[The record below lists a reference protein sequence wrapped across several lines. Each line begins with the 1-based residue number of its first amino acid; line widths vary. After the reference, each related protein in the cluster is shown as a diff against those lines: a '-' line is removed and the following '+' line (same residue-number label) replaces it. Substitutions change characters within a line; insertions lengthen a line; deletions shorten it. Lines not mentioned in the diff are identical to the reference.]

1 MRKVLLTI
9 LTILLLVM
17 TALCM
22 KNGIKVGSLQVLG
35 FQGLADES
43 QRLTEKISEADT
55 KEKAYQTSLS
65 KIETDAKGLASAKKD
80 YLDLVSVSSASDI
93 QQALQTKTYTIE
105 YLWSRVGNH
114 ATSEGVTVTM
124 KIAAS
129 TLGGSEYR
137 NLNFT
142 VTGKY
147 LAITNFIYS
156 LENDSNL
163 DFTIDNFDMKT
174 NVASFIVKDV
184 KIITENTTVSVGSQL
199 SSNNTQNTSTSQDQ
213 NTSGTAQN
221 GDTDSNNT
229 NTSSDANHS
238 NDTTDNSTSGNS
250 NQ

>member
-22 KNGIKVGSLQVLG
+22 KNGIKVGSLQILG
-35 FQGLADES
+35 FQGLANES
-43 QRLTEKISEADT
+43 QSLTEKISEANT

-65 KIETDAKGLASAKKD
+65 KIETDSKALATAKKE

-114 ATSEGVTVTM
+114 ATSEGVVVTM
-124 KIAAS
+124 KVASS
-129 TLGGSEYR
+129 TLGGDEYR

-147 LAITNFIYS
+147 LAITNFIYA

-163 DFTIDNFDMKT
+163 DFTIDNFDMKS
-174 NVASFIVKDV
+174 NVASFVVKDI
-184 KIITENTTVSVGSQL
+184 KIISESTTVSVGSQL
-199 SSNNTQNTSTSQDQ
+199 SSSSNTTTEEDNTESNSTNNTVNDEQSNSTD
-213 NTSGTAQN
+213 NE
-221 GDTDSNNT
+221 
-229 NTSSDANHS
+229 NTSSDN
-238 NDTTDNSTSGNS
+238 TTR
-250 NQ
+250 

>member
-35 FQGLADES
+35 FQGLANES
-43 QRLTEKISEADT
+43 QILTEKISEADT

-124 KIAAS
+124 KIASS

-199 SSNNTQNTSTSQDQ
+199 SNNNSKNGSASTDTNGSTQNGDNVSNST
-213 NTSGTAQN
+213 NTSGDA
-221 GDTDSNNT
+221 NNT
-229 NTSSDANHS
+229 NN
-238 NDTTDNSTSGNS
+238 TTDNSTSENS

>member
-35 FQGLADES
+35 FQGLANES
-43 QRLTEKISEADT
+43 QILTEKISEADT

-124 KIAAS
+124 KIASS
-129 TLGGSEYR
+129 TVGGSEYR

-199 SSNNTQNTSTSQDQ
+199 SNNNSQNGSARTDTNGST
-213 NTSGTAQN
+213 QN
-221 GDTDSNNT
+221 GDNGSNNT
-229 NTSSDANHS
+229 NTSSDAN
-238 NDTTDNSTSGNS
+238 NTNNTTDNSTSENS

>member
-35 FQGLADES
+35 FQGLANES
-43 QRLTEKISEADT
+43 QVLTEKISEADT
-55 KEKAYQTSLS
+55 KEKSYQTSLS
-65 KIETDAKGLASAKKD
+65 KIETDAKALASAKKD

-114 ATSEGVTVTM
+114 ATSEGVVVTM
-124 KIAAS
+124 KIASS

-147 LAITNFIYS
+147 LAITNFIYA

-163 DFTIDNFDMKT
+163 DFTIDNFDMRS

-184 KIITENTTVSVGSQL
+184 KIISENTTVSVGSQL
-199 SSNNTQNTSTSQDQ
+199 SNGNSTQNGSTSVDQ
-213 NTSGTAQN
+213 NSNGQTQN
-221 GDTDSNNT
+221 DETNT
-229 NTSSDANHS
+229 NAS
-238 NDTTDNSTSGNS
+238 NDTNDTQSSSDNNSTSGNTV
-250 NQ
+250 Q